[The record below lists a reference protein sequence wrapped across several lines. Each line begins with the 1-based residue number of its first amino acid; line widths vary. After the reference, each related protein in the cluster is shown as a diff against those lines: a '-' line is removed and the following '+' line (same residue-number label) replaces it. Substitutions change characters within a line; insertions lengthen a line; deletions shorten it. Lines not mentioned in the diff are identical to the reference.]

1 LPVSHPSSS
10 YTSSLSSLL
19 RLGFLL
25 HMPRSRNPHP
35 SPLPVALVLWFLIC
49 LVVLDSQ

>member
-1 LPVSHPSSS
+1 LLLVSQPSSPF
-10 YTSSLSSLL
+10 TFSLI

-35 SPLPVALVLWFLIC
+35 SPLLVALLH
-49 LVVLDSQ
+49 